1 MAEKPFKNIED
12 LKDQAVGTQAASSVL
27 GAIEKDKE
35 FLANIKNKEPIT
47 YDIYDKAL
55 RDLEIG
61 RTQAVIGDEVL
72 LKYYIKQRNP

>member
-12 LKDQAVGTQAASSVL
+12 LKDQAVGSQAASSVL